1 MARRIFPVTRA
12 RVVEKDG
19 GVHAMTITIRT
30 CSTLLFS
37 GILTLG
43 AAELTLPITAD
54 TSISV
59 FESERELAAGSA
71 PRIKLK
77 GLENLI
83 LLQPDVISLKGQ
95 VVERAEIRLKGTD
108 ERMMVHKVGVSTISA
123 SWSEG
128 VGGYE
133 PATAGDPTFLRAA
146 HPERFWTTPG
156 STFLDVV
163 FARGGTIWSQAVAE
177 KSTDGW
183 YRISVDPRLVEAC
196 VAGLSHGL
204 ALSDDSGQTMNIAK
218 EVVPETNHGNN
229 YFFAREQSNAKPVLV
244 VQARPAPAIERAQVQ
259 VEVKPWNGGA
269 DLKHGA
275 VEIAWP
281 GANDAAARAGIIGYR
296 VRVGGS
302 ELPRWRHPTIPPA
315 GEAVRLLL
323 DDQDAG
329 AAVSAEVEI
338 IGRGGQVIATGRAQG
353 RASAALGAPAP
364 LAIVPAPLPAAGAAP
379 ANANGSVWAV
389 PDLVQVNPLTGT
401 VLEEP
406 GTDYKGARA
415 GTWSQANPAWSG
427 ATRTVGVAVP
437 RGAWAAFQVV
447 CEGANGESTWR
458 VTPSD
463 LVGTGGAKIPASALR
478 LARLWYQQVGGAWHP
493 DPFVP
498 LAAGSEFRI
507 PDAKNAV
514 PGQRN
519 QTVHVECFVPEDA
532 KPGDYRG
539 TLAVDNGAGAPLTLN
554 IALSVSAPVIP
565 RTTTFTWSMNSYAS
579 PGGEFGKADSSDF
592 LTAERAFYA
601 LAHDHRTNLA
611 VLGYSHA
618 ADFQDGVAWPLTG
631 EGKQMRVA
639 DWSAWDKRYGPLFD
653 GSAFKDT
660 TRPGL
665 GLHHFYLPFMESY
678 PTPMAQG
685 YKWNDLRWEDHWR
698 LAGPVEQG
706 FSQQYREQWVAVMR
720 DLIKHL
726 DEKKWSTSFQV
737 YLNDKYFYKQYDK
750 NRKKHG
756 RGTSFWL
763 LDEPQH
769 FDDFLALS
777 FFGGLIREAQGDDR
791 RVVHRVDVSRP
802 QWGRDTLDRVVDLNV
817 TGGFNEFRPWL
828 EGWREQHRQT
838 IWTYGG
844 APTSARSALGI
855 VAQGIDLYSRGVD
868 GFVPWL
874 TLGNAGNWT
883 NFEDTCVY
891 YTGKPHGIT
900 GACASLRL
908 KAYRRAE
915 EDISL
920 VRLVAERDG
929 LLTNDPNRRRVAVFI
944 GDALAAKRT
953 TGKLDAQGAVT
964 EQLGGITVE
973 RIEAVRRALVQRAR

>member
-1 MARRIFPVTRA
+1 MNPIIRICSA
-12 RVVEKDG
+12 LLSG
-19 GVHAMTITIRT
+19 GI
-30 CSTLLFS
+30 F
-37 GILTLG
+37 TLG

-54 TSISV
+54 TSISAY
-59 FESERELAAGSA
+59 ESERELAAGTA

-83 LLQPDVISLKGQ
+83 LLMPEVSALKGQ
-95 VVERAEIRLKGTD
+95 VVERAELRLKGTD
-108 ERMMVHKVGVSTISA
+108 ERMMIRKIGISTVA
-123 SWSEG
+123 TPWSEG
-128 VGGYE
+128 RGGYE

-146 HPERFWTTPG
+146 HPDGWWTGPG
-156 STFLDVV
+156 SYFLDAV
-163 FARGGTIWSQAVAE
+163 FARGGTIWSQAIAE
-177 KSTDGW
+177 RSADGW
-183 YRISVDPRLVEAC
+183 YRIRVDPRLVEAC
-196 VAGLSHGL
+196 AAGLSHGL

-218 EVVPETNHGNN
+218 EVIPDTNHGNN

-244 VQARPAPAIERAQVQ
+244 VEAKPAPASERVQ
-259 VEVKPWNGGA
+259 ANVEVKPWLAGA
-269 DLKHGA
+269 DLKSGA
-275 VEIAWP
+275 VEITWP
-281 GANDAAARAGIIGYR
+281 GTNNAASRAAIVGYR
-296 VRVGGS
+296 VRIDGKD
-302 ELPRWRHPTIPPA
+302 LPRWRHPTVPPA
-315 GEAVRLLL
+315 GEPVRLLL
-323 DDQDAG
+323 DGVEPTATIT
-329 AAVSAEVEI
+329 AEVEI
-338 IGRGGQVIATGRAQG
+338 IGRGGRIIAGGSAKG
-353 RASAALGAPAP
+353 RASAALSAPKP
-364 LAIVPAPLPAAGAAP
+364 LVVSVPPAGAAGTP
-379 ANANGSVWAV
+379 LATSAGSVWAV
-389 PDLVQVNPLTGT
+389 PDLVQVNPQSGN
-401 VLEEP
+401 VLEES
-406 GTDYKGARA
+406 GIDYQGARA
-415 GTWSQANPAWSG
+415 GTWSQSNPVWSG
-427 ATRTVGVAVP
+427 ATRTVSLSTP

-447 CEGANGESTWR
+447 CESTQAESTWR
-458 VTPSD
+458 VSASD
-463 LVGTGGAKIPASALR
+463 LVAGSAILPASSIR
-478 LARLWYQQVGGAWHP
+478 LARLWYQQVDGAWHA
-493 DPFVP
+493 DPLVP
-498 LAAGSEFRI
+498 LASGAEFRI
-507 PDAKNAV
+507 PDAKNAI
-514 PGQRN
+514 PGQRT
-519 QTVHVECFVPEDA
+519 QTVYVECFVPADA
-532 KPGDYRG
+532 SPGDYRG
-539 TLAVDNGAGAPLTLN
+539 TLTVENGSGTPATLN
-554 IALSVSAPVIP
+554 VALNVTTPVIP
-565 RTTTFTWSMNSYAS
+565 RTTTFTWSMNAYSS
-579 PGGEFGKADSSDF
+579 PGAEFGKADSTDF

-678 PTPMAQG
+678 PTPMAKG
-685 YKWNDLRWEDHWR
+685 YQWNDVQWEDHWR
-698 LAGPVEQG
+698 LAGPVEEG

-777 FFGGLIREAQGDDR
+777 FFGGLIREAQGDNR
-791 RVVHRVDVSRP
+791 QIQHRVDVSRP

-828 EGWREQHRQT
+828 EGWRERHQQH

-844 APTSARSALGI
+844 APTSSRSALGI
-855 VAQGIDLYSRGVD
+855 VAQGIDLYARGVD

-874 TLGNAGNWT
+874 TLGNSGNWT
-883 NFEDTCVY
+883 KFEDTCVY
-891 YTGKPHGIT
+891 YSGKPHGII

-920 VRLVAERDG
+920 VRMVAEREG
-929 LLTNDPNRRRVAVFI
+929 LLTGDLNRRRVAAFI

-964 EQLGGITVE
+964 EQLGGITIDRVE
-973 RIEAVRRALVQRAR
+973 GLRRALMQRAR